1 MDLQTRKLNL
11 IEYLIRLQD
20 EKMFKIIEDSINKS
34 MKTNDKEIKPF
45 TQEELISR
53 ANESN
58 TNYLSGDTKTQ
69 DQLETESKDW

>member
-58 TNYLSGDTKTQ
+58 ANYLNGDTKTQ

>member
-1 MDLQTRKLNL
+1 
-11 IEYLIRLQD
+11 
-20 EKMFKIIEDSINKS
+20 

-45 TQEELISR
+45 TQEEMISR

-58 TNYLSGDTKTQ
+58 ANYLSGDTKTQ

>member
-58 TNYLSGDTKTQ
+58 ANYLSGDTKTQ